1 VAVPTQESTHLYMP
15 SIGLDFASVFFFKN
29 VNLLMSVIIC
39 NNIVALLQLLKIIL
53 KYQNANRKSMH
64 ITMSLT
70 LKQVKRLLK

>member
-1 VAVPTQESTHLYMP
+1 
-15 SIGLDFASVFFFKN
+15 
-29 VNLLMSVIIC
+29 MSVIIC

-53 KYQNANRKSMH
+53 KYQNANRKCMH